1 VKNLVF
7 KQIWILSKAEKA
19 GISLELTPNVNF
31 LTGENDVGKS
41 TLVKSLYHCL
51 GADTP
56 QLNNSVWKKANPIYC
71 VHISIDGAEYFV
83 VRDERYF
90 GVFDEHKNLVSKH
103 KGISTD
109 TGIAHFINPLLN
121 FDVQLERHANSQLGL
136 AGPAYYFLPFYVDQ
150 DEGWSTSWSSF
161 VGLQQFK
168 DYRKNM
174 IEFHLGVRPQ
184 SYYDAKK
191 LDLEL
196 REKLADIEKD
206 RFSMQAARDSVRR
219 KKERVQVDLDPQAFR
234 AEMEEAVDR
243 YNAVYKEQQTVLIR
257 LKDLRSQKNSIDTEL
272 DLLRRAIAEL
282 EADYEYAE
290 SPDTPD
296 FIGCPTCGTEFT
308 NSFVERFG
316 ILDDIDHCRALVDQW
331 LKKRA
336 EASERLSADEDEYA
350 KVSARLADVEAI
362 MNRTKENVTLSELIA
377 SEGMKEMVKSLNT
390 DIDLFLEQEQQVSS
404 EIEANSEHLKLD
416 GKHKKEILEYYKA
429 RMKEHLNALNVGVLS
444 EDDYKTLEKQIKNNA
459 LGSDLPRSLLAQYFA
474 FLHTMQKYNHFIR
487 CPLIIDS
494 PFQQEQDETN
504 KTAIM
509 DFILAKRL
517 EGQQLIVAT
526 VSIDEFG
533 DNEELEDVTT
543 HEFTDK
549 LSLLSTAQFAEVKD
563 AIEDM
568 HNQTLASIDG

>member
-1 VKNLVF
+1 MKKLVF

-19 GISLELTPNVNF
+19 GINLKLTSGVNF

-41 TLVKSLYHCL
+41 TLIKSLYHCL

-56 QLNNSVWKKANPIYC
+56 QLNNSVWKKANPVYC
-71 VHISIDGAEYFV
+71 VNIEIGGEEYFI

-90 GVFDEHKNLVSKH
+90 GVFDSNKKLISRH

-121 FDVQLERHANSQLGL
+121 FDIQLERHANSQLGL
-136 AGPAYYFLPFYVDQ
+136 AGPSYYFLPFYIDQ
-150 DEGWSTSWSSF
+150 DEGWSTTWSSF
-161 VGLQQFK
+161 TGLQQFK
-168 DYRKNM
+168 GYRKNM

-191 LDLEL
+191 RDLEL
-196 REKLADIEKD
+196 HEKLADIEKE
-206 RFSMQAARDSVRR
+206 RISMQGARDSVRR
-219 KKERVQVDLDPQAFR
+219 RKERVQVDLDPQAFR

-243 YNAVYKEQQTVLIR
+243 YNDVYAKQQAVLIR
-257 LKDLRSQKNSIDTEL
+257 LKDLRNRRNTIDTEL

-296 FIGCPTCGTEFT
+296 IIDCPTCGTEFA

-336 EASERLSADEDEYA
+336 EASEQLGAIEDEYTQ
-350 KVSARLADVEAI
+350 VSAKLSDVEAI
-362 MNRTKENVTLSELIA
+362 MHRTKENVTLAELIA

-390 DIDLFLEQEQQVSS
+390 DIDLFIEKEQKVGA
-404 EIEANSEHLKLD
+404 EIKTNAEDLKLD
-416 GKHKKEILEYYKA
+416 GKQKKKIIEFYKA

-444 EDDYKTLEKQIKNNA
+444 EDDYKSLEKQIKNNA
-459 LGSDLPRSLLAQYFA
+459 LGSDLPRSLLAQYYA
-474 FLHTMQKYNHFIR
+474 FLHTMQKFNNFVL
-487 CPLIIDS
+487 CPMLIDS
-494 PFQQEQDETN
+494 PFQQEQDPTN

-509 DFILAKRL
+509 DFILSKRL
-517 EGQQLIVAT
+517 SDQQLIVAT
-526 VSIDEFG
+526 ISIDEFQ
-533 DNEELEDVTT
+533 DNE
-543 HEFTDK
+543 
-549 LSLLSTAQFAEVKD
+549 
-563 AIEDM
+563 
-568 HNQTLASIDG
+568 